1 MTSRALFEVF
11 LHFLFTA
18 APWGGYSSHPC
29 ITEETPKRLSP
40 REPEPNQALGPRA
53 THATCRAD
61 PPGGA
66 GVRSEVHAPGG
77 H

>member
-1 MTSRALFEVF
+1 MTSGSLFEVF
-11 LHFLFTA
+11 LHFLFTT
-18 APWGGYSSHPC
+18 APWGGYSSHPR

-40 REPEPNQALGPRA
+40 REPESNQALGPRA
-53 THATCRAD
+53 THATRRED

-66 GVRSEVHAPGG
+66 GMGGAVHAPGG